1 MLSLVFFRLKEY
13 DGYLWLFFYYSA
25 KYTARSI
32 SVTGWQTTGVQTV
45 VDFQLTQQ
53 QTQLK
58 ESVRRYAREKLLT
71 VAEQI
76 EHSGEPPTRELIK
89 DYAGMGLLGVNI
101 PERSGGLGLSNL
113 DALIVIEQI
122 GQISSAVAFP
132 VFESCVGP
140 VKAIEKFGQDSLK
153 QKVIPAVCAGDMVI
167 AVAMSEPNAG
177 SALTDLRTHA
187 EHKNGRVI
195 LNGTKRWC
203 SGGGHADA
211 YVVYCRMSDAP
222 GANGIGAV
230 FVEKDTVGMSF
241 GRPESLM
248 GFRGVPSS
256 DIYFDEVTVPEEHI
270 IVPAGGFK
278 KLMEAFDLER
288 CGNATM
294 ALAQASGALEQ
305 VIGYVQER
313 QQFGKPIVD
322 FQAVQLKLAEMR
334 MQVDAA
340 RLLIYRAASNAEDG
354 LPSLEESSI
363 AKCYANEIARTVTGN
378 ALQLMGGYGYSKE
391 YSVERY
397 FRDAWGWGIAGGA
410 IDIQKVNIASA
421 IIGRR
426 FDQRR

>member
-1 MLSLVFFRLKEY
+1 M
-13 DGYLWLFFYYSA
+13 
-25 KYTARSI
+25 
-32 SVTGWQTTGVQTV
+32 
-45 VDFQLTQQ
+45 DFQLTQEQ
-53 QTQLK
+53 VQLK
-58 ESVRRYAREKLLT
+58 DSVRRYARDKLPA
-71 VAEQI
+71 VAEEI
-76 EHSGEPPTRELIK
+76 EQSGHPPSKELIK
-89 DYAGMGLLGVNI
+89 EYADMGLLGVNV
-101 PERSGGLGLSNL
+101 PEELGGLGLGNL
-113 DALIVIEQI
+113 EALIVVEEM
-122 GQISSAVAFP
+122 GQISSAVGFP

-140 VKAIEKFGQDSLK
+140 VKAIEKFGQDALK
-153 QKVIPAVCAGDMVI
+153 KRVIPAVCAGDMVV
-167 AVAMSEPNAG
+167 AVAMSEPHAG
-177 SALTDLRTHA
+177 SALTDLTTRA
-187 EHKNGRVI
+187 ETKGGEVI

-203 SGGGHADA
+203 SGGGHADG
-211 YVVYCRMSDAP
+211 YVVYCKMSDDP
-222 GANGIGAV
+222 GAKSIGAV
-230 FVEKDTVGMSF
+230 FVEKGTAGLSF
-241 GRPESLM
+241 GKPEALM

-256 DIYFDEVTVPEEHI
+256 DIFFDDVTIPEENI

-294 ALAQASGALEQ
+294 ALAQASGSLHD
-305 VIGYVQER
+305 VIEYVQER

-363 AKCYANEIARTVTGN
+363 AKCFANEISRTVTGN

-391 YSVERY
+391 YPMERR

-421 IIGRR
+421 MIGRR